1 MNELF
6 PLARMF
12 PIGVMHNPRP
22 FDAKYLMSTFL
33 EWGALFSLKRGTH
46 LKNLLT
52 VFAHL
57 KIT

>member
-1 MNELF
+1 MF

-52 VFAHL
+52 GFAHL